1 MNTKSNVTEHWKTY
15 VSVFWTYAL
24 WFERSVPATRTRRC
38 RFSSSCD
45 LSLYRTVERRVL
57 SGEDNRKSFL
67 VEEKT
72 EEIWSL
78 SSHLQPS
85 AFLLKKENSYWF
97 GGKNWGSGLEEIVSL
112 FNTVFAS
119 VDLSI
124 RCLLDCSVSLFH
136 FSSCLVKCFISFCFA
151 RHSCPC
157 SSEGEIYK
165 LTLFVTR
172 LERVNTKVVLHYWIL
187 EFL

>member
-1 MNTKSNVTEHWKTY
+1 MNTKANVTENWKTY
-15 VSVFWTYAL
+15 VSVFWTYTL

-38 RFSSSCD
+38 RFSSICD

-85 AFLLKKENSYWF
+85 AFLWKRKIRIDV
-97 GGKNWGSGLEEIVSL
+97 GEEQRVWAWRDS
-112 FNTVFAS
+112 FTVQYCLRISWPFYS
-119 VDLSI
+119 VPFRL
-124 RCLLDCSVSLFH
+124 
-136 FSSCLVKCFISFCFA
+136 FCFPFSFLVL
-151 RHSCPC
+151 SCQ
-157 SSEGEIYK
+157 
-165 LTLFVTR
+165 
-172 LERVNTKVVLHYWIL
+172 VLY
-187 EFL
+187 